1 MTCGIRFLARLSS
14 LVVGAALVLCASPA
28 PLVAQGQATT
38 GIIRGV
44 VTDPNG
50 APVANASVIL
60 HEAHTNFTRT
70 LTTDAGGNFTGTLLP
85 LGTYD
90 VTARSV
96 GFAEVKR
103 TGISL
108 GVGETVALRL
118 PLAAVTL
125 AAVTVEATQPVVNV
139 TQSAAATPLSAEA
152 VTGLPNNGRN
162 FINLTLL
169 TPNVAIVQGPDGDEL
184 TVAGQRGIHN
194 NVSVDGADFNNS
206 FFGEQRGGQRPAF
219 TFNLDAVQE
228 LVVVA
233 GGANAEFGRSSGGFV
248 NVITKSGT
256 NETRGSLHYFG
267 KFDAVSGTPEHT
279 SPSGQVQKFNP
290 DFSQNQFGFTL
301 GGPLKRDKV
310 FYFLAYDQ
318 QIYDDVKQKSRPPS
332 PQLDSLKTFLAGR
345 YPELANEFGPISRTN
360 NARAALAKFDF
371 RLSERHNLSLKYN
384 YTWAEQKNGTF
395 DVDTWG
401 ASANGLE
408 QSHSHAVNGSLVS
421 FLSSR
426 TSNEL
431 RFQFSREDRPRP
443 YDGPNNHLGDTVGV
457 SSIFGSGVPFHDTDV
472 DPLHSLRFGL
482 PFFLP
487 IRDDHD
493 TRVQLLDNVSISRGN
508 HLIKF
513 GGEWNRTSTTQVF
526 VGFAGGRM
534 AFTSVHGFENFVNQG
549 SHYIECSDNTSGVYP
564 LFNCSGGATITGP
577 VILYLQQSGVGSNT
591 VEQAGTQTITQ
602 NELAVFLQDTWKP
615 SAKLTLNYG
624 LRWEAQIEPDPITPP
639 SQVYFAPWI
648 DSTVVGPKGRVTFP
662 SDGTIPSDKKMWQPR
677 LGLAWDPNANG
688 QQVFRFNAGLFYA
701 RIPGLNLASVRS
713 TNGSLGQTL
722 FGSSGTVGFL
732 PPPAFD
738 SLLPLSTGTPFQ
750 PTVYVVDRNFQNPRT
765 FNVTVGYERQ
775 IANDLAAS
783 ISYTHAR
790 TDHLTRF
797 INRNDPRFFND
808 TIGPFQSGPRA
819 IGTLFSVESSA
830 KSRYNGVT
838 IGLKR
843 VLDPNFQFDIN
854 YTLSFDKSDDDNE
867 RDPFTFRYAQVD
879 SLDKEYNWS
888 DRDQR
893 HRLNGWFL
901 AKVAGFFVNNRVSYY
916 SAQPASEKCGVG
928 NVGNGQR
935 ASSPQDRICRDGAA
949 PDSGRILLRNT
960 IRKDNAYFSWDIRIS
975 RPFPAGARGQLEAII
990 EIFNV
995 TNADNFRDPA
1005 SGTTYKNFDGTIRSG
1020 LGDPRQLQ
1028 AGVRWVF

>member
-1 MTCGIRFLARLSS
+1 
-14 LVVGAALVLCASPA
+14 VGAAVVLFASPA
-28 PLVAQGQATT
+28 PLGAQGQATT

-44 VTDPNG
+44 VSDPNG
-50 APVANASVIL
+50 APVANATVIL

-70 LTTDAGGNFTGTLLP
+70 LTTDAAGNFTGTLLP

-96 GFAEVKR
+96 GYAEVKR
-103 TGISL
+103 TGIAL

-139 TQSAAATPLSAEA
+139 TQSAAATPLSADV

-194 NVSVDGADFNNS
+194 NVSVDGADFNNP

-256 NETRGSLHYFG
+256 NDLRGTLHYFG

-279 SPSGQVQKFNP
+279 SPTGAITRFEP

-301 GGPLKRDKV
+301 GGPIKRDRA
-310 FYFLAYDQ
+310 FFFLAYDQ
-318 QIYDDVKQKSRPPS
+318 QIYNEVKQKNRVHTPAY
-332 PQLDSLKTFLAGR
+332 DSLVTFLATR
-345 YPELANEFGPISRTN
+345 YPELASDFSRISRTN
-360 NARAALAKFDF
+360 DARAALAKFDF
-371 RLSERHNLSLKYN
+371 RLSDRHNLSLKYN
-384 YTWAEQKNGTF
+384 YTWSEQKNGTF

-408 QSHSHAVNGSLVS
+408 KDRSHAVNGSLVS

-426 TSNEL
+426 TSNEF
-431 RFQFSREDRPRP
+431 RFQYSREDRPRP
-443 YDGPNNHLGDTVGV
+443 YTGAINRRGDTTGV
-457 SSIFGSGVPFHDTDV
+457 SSIFGAAVPFHDTDV
-472 DPLHSLRFGL
+472 DTASAFRFGM

-493 TRVQLLDNVSISRGN
+493 TRVQLLDNVSIARGS
-508 HLIKF
+508 HLFKL
-513 GGEWNRTSTTQVF
+513 GGEWNRTATTQVF
-526 VGFAGGRM
+526 VGFANGRM
-534 AFTSVHGFENFVNQG
+534 AFNSVTGFINYVTLG
-549 SHYIECSDNTSGVYP
+549 RGYRECSNGTTSTTGTCP
-564 LFNCSGGATITGP
+564 GGTTVVGP
-577 VILYLQQSGVGSNT
+577 VNLYLQQAGVGSTT
-591 VEQAGTQTITQ
+591 VEQSGTQTITQ
-602 NELAVFLQDTWKP
+602 NEFAVYLQDTWKP

-639 SQVYFAPWI
+639 SQVYFARWI
-648 DSTVVGPKGRVTFP
+648 DSTVTNARGRFTFP

-677 LGLAWDPNANG
+677 LGIAWDPNADG
-688 QQVFRFNAGLFYA
+688 RQVLRLNAGIYYA
-701 RIPGLNLASVRS
+701 RIPGLNLASARS
-713 TNGSLGQTL
+713 TNGSLGQTR
-722 FGSSGTVGFL
+722 FGSNVFGL
-732 PPPAFD
+732 PVPAYD
-738 SLLPLSTGTPFQ
+738 SLLPPTTGSPFV
-750 PTVYVVDRNFQNPRT
+750 PDVYVFDRNFRNPRT
-765 FNVTVGYERQ
+765 INLTVGYERQ
-775 IANDLAAS
+775 VANDLAAS

-790 TDHLTRF
+790 GDHLTRF
-797 INRNDPRFFND
+797 INRNDAAFGNPFGGFA
-808 TIGPFQSGPRA
+808 TGGPFDV
-819 IGTLFSVESSA
+819 GTLWTVESSA

-838 IGLKR
+838 VGLKR
-843 VLDPNFQFDIN
+843 VLDPRLQFDMN

-867 RDPFTFRYAQVD
+867 RDPFTLRYAKVD
-879 SLDKEYNWS
+879 SLGREYNWS

-893 HRLNGWFL
+893 HRFNGWFL
-901 AKVAGFFVNNRVSYY
+901 SKVAGFYLNNRVSYY
-916 SAQPASEKCGVG
+916 SAQPASETCVSNRPSGI
-928 NVGNGQR
+928 R
-935 ASSPQDRICRDGAA
+935 AVSPQQRICGDGH
-949 PDSGRILLRNT
+949 ILLRNT

-975 RPFPAGARGQLEAII
+975 RPFPAGPRGQLEAMI

-1028 AGVRWVF
+1028 AGLRWLF

>member
-1 MTCGIRFLARLSS
+1 MCGMRLLSR
-14 LVVGAALVLCASPA
+14 LPVLLVGAALVTSPA
-28 PLVAQGQATT
+28 SLNAQAQATT

-44 VTDPNG
+44 VSDPAG
-50 APVANASVIL
+50 APVANAQVLL
-60 HEAHTNFTRT
+60 HETTTNFTRT
-70 LTTDAGGNFTGTLLP
+70 LTTDAAGNFTGTLLP
-85 LGTYD
+85 LGTYEA
-90 VTARSV
+90 TARAV

-103 TGISL
+103 TGIAL
-108 GVGETVALRL
+108 GVGETVALQL
-118 PLAAVTL
+118 QLAAVTL
-125 AAVTVEATQPVVNV
+125 QAVTVEATRPVVEV
-139 TQSAAATPLSAEA
+139 TQTEASTPLSAAA

-162 FINLTLL
+162 YINLTLL

-219 TFNLDAVQE
+219 TFNLDAVRE
-228 LVVVA
+228 LVVVE

-256 NETRGSLHYFG
+256 NETKGSLHYFG
-267 KFDAVSGTPEHT
+267 KFDGLSGSPSHTLPSGTTET
-279 SPSGQVQKFNP
+279 FNP
-290 DFSQNQFGFTL
+290 DFSQHQFGFTL
-301 GGPLKRDKV
+301 GGPIKRDRV

-318 QIYDDVKQKSRPPS
+318 QIYDDVKQKTRPSS
-332 PQLDSLKTFLAGR
+332 PQLDSLKTFLAAR
-345 YPELANEFGPISRTN
+345 YPELGNDFGSISRTN

-371 RLSERHNLSLKYN
+371 RLSDKNILSLKYN
-384 YTWAEQKNGTF
+384 YTWAEQQNGTF

-408 QSHSHAVNGSLVS
+408 QSHSHAVNGSLQS
-421 FLSSR
+421 FLSSNA
-426 TSNEL
+426 SNEL
-431 RFQFSREDRPRP
+431 RFQFAREDRPRP
-443 YDGPNNHLGDTVGV
+443 YDGPRNHLGDTTGV
-457 SSIFGSGVPFHDTDV
+457 SSIFGSSVPFHDTDI
-472 DPLHSLRFGL
+472 DPVNSFRFGL

-487 IRDDHD
+487 ISDDHD

-526 VGFAGGRM
+526 IGFAGGRM
-534 AFTSVHGFENFVNQG
+534 AFSSVHGFENFVNQG
-549 SHYIECSDNTSGVYP
+549 SHYIECSDGSSGVFP
-564 LFNCSGGATITGP
+564 GFTCPGTATITGP
-577 VILYLQQSGVGSNT
+577 VLLYLQQSGVGSNT

-615 SAKLTLNYG
+615 SPKLTVNYG

-639 SQVYFAPWI
+639 SQVFFHPWI
-648 DSTVVGPKGRVTFP
+648 DSTVVNARGRFTFP
-662 SDGTIPSDKKMWQPR
+662 SDGTIPSDWKMWQPR
-677 LGLAWDPNANG
+677 LGIAWDPNADG
-688 QQVFRFNAGLFYA
+688 QQVVRFNAGLYYA
-701 RIPGLNLASVRS
+701 RIPALNLASVRS

-722 FGSSGTVGFL
+722 FGSSATVSFL

-750 PTVYVVDRNFQNPRT
+750 PTVYVVDRDFQNPRT
-765 FNVTVGYERQ
+765 LNITVGYERQ

-797 INRNDPRFFND
+797 INRNDTVFAS
-808 TIGPFQSGPRA
+808 PFGSGPA
-819 IGTLFSVESSA
+819 GIGSLFSVESSA

-838 IGLKR
+838 VGLKR

-867 RDPFTFRYAQVD
+867 RDPFTFRYARPD
-879 SLDKEYNWS
+879 SLVKEYNWS

-893 HRLNGWFL
+893 HRVNAWVLS
-901 AKVAGFFVNNRVSYY
+901 KVFGFYLNNRVSYY
-916 SAQPASEKCGVG
+916 SAQPTSASCGPRPG
-928 NVGNGQR
+928 NPFAPPAGSR
-935 ASSPQDRICRDGAA
+935 ATGPADRICADG
-949 PDSGRILLRNT
+949 SIILRNT
-960 IRKDNAYFSWDIRIS
+960 LRKDNAYFSWDLRLS
-975 RPFPAGARGQLEAII
+975 RPFAVGPQGQQLEALV

-995 TNADNFRDPA
+995 TNADNFKDPGV
-1005 SGTTYKNFDGTIRSG
+1005 GTFLNFDGTIRSG

-1028 AGVRWVF
+1028 AGLRWIF